1 MTLWKNLNNE
11 DKKEYKRMMLAFA
24 SLTRM
29 FAQKSDSDKSLPT
42 PILNSKYQETV
53 FQRVFNA
60 NIEDIGNT
68 AYDASIKLKNKNYLI
83 GLKTFGLKSNDQK
96 VAQFKSSHYE
106 FAERLEA
113 IRTNSLNEDGSYK
126 TVQEINHINHD
137 LYLSLAKSISKL
149 RNKRIK
155 SAEANIQGFEITDDK
170 EIESV
175 YHVLMPSCID
185 NFPEI
190 SVGEIS
196 YDYIDINNIEIQ
208 GCTNA
213 NTPANFN
220 FSDGKHRYRFTS
232 ADSQLLMHFQNM
244 EIIVERWPVIY
255 ADDAYSFFADIADR
269 LYKRDNDEE
278 AQTGVITE
286 SYSWSI
292 LNRKG
297 EVEYFSGFNGFNGVG
312 SKLSKDERKKK
323 IDFLEDEFSEF
334 LDDNKLEYV
343 VDGLNYFF
351 FDNTYN
357 DETRK
362 RKYSIRNEI
371 MDIAKSCGN
380 DNLSNDVQKSMYRPM
395 SEMYIPIPN
404 SHKFHM
410 AHPDFFVKDGL
421 DFNAHG
427 GILNKKEERVFNLV
441 FEPSGNKIEC
451 FIAED
456 WGKAIESTKSMKT
469 LGEWILYK
477 VFQLE
482 EHEPL
487 TAEKLNEVGIN
498 GIRLYKVQGS
508 DDVHLQFIWIDANE
522 DPEDFWK

>member
-126 TVQEINHINHD
+126 TVQEINLINHD

-185 NFPEI
+185 NLPEI

-196 YDYIDINNIEIQ
+196 
-208 GCTNA
+208 
-213 NTPANFN
+213 
-220 FSDGKHRYRFTS
+220 
-232 ADSQLLMHFQNM
+232 
-244 EIIVERWPVIY
+244 
-255 ADDAYSFFADIADR
+255 
-269 LYKRDNDEE
+269 
-278 AQTGVITE
+278 
-286 SYSWSI
+286 
-292 LNRKG
+292 
-297 EVEYFSGFNGFNGVG
+297 
-312 SKLSKDERKKK
+312 
-323 IDFLEDEFSEF
+323 
-334 LDDNKLEYV
+334 
-343 VDGLNYFF
+343 
-351 FDNTYN
+351 
-357 DETRK
+357 
-362 RKYSIRNEI
+362 
-371 MDIAKSCGN
+371 
-380 DNLSNDVQKSMYRPM
+380 
-395 SEMYIPIPN
+395 
-404 SHKFHM
+404 
-410 AHPDFFVKDGL
+410 
-421 DFNAHG
+421 
-427 GILNKKEERVFNLV
+427 
-441 FEPSGNKIEC
+441 
-451 FIAED
+451 
-456 WGKAIESTKSMKT
+456 
-469 LGEWILYK
+469 
-477 VFQLE
+477 
-482 EHEPL
+482 
-487 TAEKLNEVGIN
+487 
-498 GIRLYKVQGS
+498 
-508 DDVHLQFIWIDANE
+508 
-522 DPEDFWK
+522 